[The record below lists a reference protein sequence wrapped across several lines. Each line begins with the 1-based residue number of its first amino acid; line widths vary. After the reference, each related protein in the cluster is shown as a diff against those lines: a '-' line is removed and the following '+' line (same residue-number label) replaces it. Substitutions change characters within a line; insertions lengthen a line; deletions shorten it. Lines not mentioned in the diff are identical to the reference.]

1 MDESILESIKGY
13 LGINP
18 DDIVFDGEIII
29 AINSAFMT
37 LSQLGVGSEDTF
49 TIHDSTTTWSE
60 FVEDVDQLPMIKSYI
75 FIRAR
80 LMVDPPTSSQLM
92 TALQDTAREYE
103 WRLNAAVDIP

>member
-13 LGINP
+13 LGIDP
-18 DDIVFDGEIII
+18 DNTAFDGEIII

-37 LSQLGVGSEDTF
+37 LSQLGVGSEETF
-49 TIHDSTTTWSE
+49 IIQDSTTMWDE
-60 FVEDVDQLPMIKSYI
+60 FEEDVDRLPMIKSYI

-80 LMVDPPTSSQLM
+80 LVVDPPTSSQLM

-103 WRLNAAVDIP
+103 WRLNAAVDRP